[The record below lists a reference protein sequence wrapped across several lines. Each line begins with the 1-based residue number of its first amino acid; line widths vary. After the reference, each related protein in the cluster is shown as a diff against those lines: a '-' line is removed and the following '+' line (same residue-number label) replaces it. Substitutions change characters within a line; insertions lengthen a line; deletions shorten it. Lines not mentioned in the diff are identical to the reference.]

1 MMNAP
6 ELHRGTGP
14 SAVSSDGTGSP
25 PSTSPP
31 SSSPPSSSPPSSSP
45 PSSSPPS
52 TSPSAPV
59 PPGQLPPTSTPNAT
73 SVAVVAGAAFA
84 AYRSGDPYRLGE
96 LVSVTTPILWHTVR
110 SYRLDAATAEDVLQS
125 TWLALVRRADH
136 IEDPRAILQWL
147 IVTARREAWRVSTA
161 SRRTEPSAWEGD
173 EFSAPVDDQPEVI
186 AVRTAQD
193 RLLWEHIRTLSARCQ
208 QLLRVI
214 AFSDRPDYEAISKAL
229 GIPVGSIGPTR
240 GRCLAK
246 LRTSLA
252 TDATWST

>member
-6 ELHRGTGP
+6 ELDRGTGP
-14 SAVSSDGTGSP
+14 AATGSNQSIAGSAQSIP
-25 PSTSPP
+25 APASAPAHEK
-31 SSSPPSSSPPSSSP
+31 SSPPS
-45 PSSSPPS
+45 
-52 TSPSAPV
+52 A
-59 PPGQLPPTSTPNAT
+59 
-73 SVAVVAGAAFA
+73 AVIAGEAFA
-84 AYRSGDPYRLGE
+84 AYRSGDSNRLAE
-96 LVSVTTPILWHTVR
+96 LVNVTTPILWHTVR

-136 IEDPRAILQWL
+136 IEDSRAVLQWL

-173 EFSAPVDDQPEVI
+173 EFSAPIEDQPEVI

-193 RLLWEHIRTLSARCQ
+193 RLLWEHIRTLSLRCQ

-252 TDATWST
+252 TDATWSA